1 MGGRSREPSP
11 RAWSTSA
18 WEEEGGGGSRTD
30 RIGGGDGEKGRKGF
44 FERRREREIV
54 IRGALPELPP
64 DLSRA
69 RRRRDH
75 LEGG

>member
-1 MGGRSREPSP
+1 MGWG
-11 RAWSTSA
+11 
-18 WEEEGGGGSRTD
+18 EEGGREPTES
-30 RIGGGDGEKGRKGF
+30 GEGKKGF